1 MFSRGDLL
9 WLGSVMIALS
19 IIFLYGAEAGRQAEA
34 PPTWP
39 GKLERGSEFTLALFA
54 HPRCP
59 CTKASL
65 RQLEKFLEKPNSKLK
80 VYVIFVKPPNT
91 EPDFHESELWR
102 LSKNLPVTTLFDESG
117 QLSESFGAY
126 TSGQA
131 LLYDG
136 QGKLSFS
143 GGLTAWRG
151 HEGDSIGLE
160 ALECSVAQ
168 RASVDSTE
176 VYGCP
181 LLSQEDSLCRP

>member
-1 MFSRGDLL
+1 MFSRVDLL
-9 WLGSVMIALS
+9 WLGSVVIALS
-19 IIFLYGAEAGRQAEA
+19 VMFLYGAKAGKQAEA

-39 GKLERGSEFTLALFA
+39 NELERGSEFTLALFA

-65 RQLEKFLEKPNSKLK
+65 RQLERLMEKPNPKLK

-91 EPDFHESELWR
+91 EPDFHEAELWR
-102 LSKNLPVTTLFDESG
+102 LSQNLPVTTLIDASG
-117 QLSESFGAY
+117 QLSEAFGAY
-126 TSGQA
+126 TSGQT
-131 LLYDG
+131 LLYNR
-136 QGKLSFS
+136 QGKLEFA

-160 ALECSVAQ
+160 ALECSFAQ
-168 RASVDSTE
+168 QASVDSAE

-181 LLSQEDSLCRP
+181 LLSQDDDLCRQ